1 MQVINTR
8 IDLEKTRAAWP
19 RVEFLPAHIIPRSD
33 TKKWRILD
41 EMYTPFTEPSFA
53 SASADKYIRIPLFP
67 YKLNPTG
74 DVALAFMLRMGLSF
88 VNHISANIDTLH
100 IVTGHPV
107 ELIYRDRELLHMLC
121 WIGFAF
127 AEKDCQ

>member
-19 RVEFLPAHIIPRSD
+19 SVEFLPAHIIPRD
-33 TKKWRILD
+33 DNKKWRILD
-41 EMYTPFTEPSFA
+41 APYSPSATPSFA
-53 SASADKYIRIPLFP
+53 SAAADKYIRIPLFP
-67 YKLNPTG
+67 YKLSPTG

-88 VNHISANIDTLH
+88 VNHISANIDALH

-107 ELIYRDRELLHMLC
+107 ELIYRDRELTHMLC

-127 AEKDCQ
+127 AEKD